1 MSHTTTRPGMI
12 YGIAAFASWGL
23 LPLYW
28 IQLSTLP
35 SLEIIAHRVVWS
47 LLFLALIVWKKGA
60 LQEVLAALRSPQR
73 AILLALSG
81 FLIALNWLVYVWGV
95 HHGHLVEA
103 SLGYFL
109 SPIITIAL
117 GAFILKEPL
126 SGRRKVAVAIASLG
140 VLFKALD
147 AGVFPWVGVT
157 LAVSISLYGFIRKR
171 IPISSL
177 AGLTVETLLLSPLAL
192 GHLYFLSIHDRSHLF
207 SMSTSTTILLV
218 LTGVCTSLPLL
229 WFVRASQLLPLSVLG
244 IVQYLSPSLQLLVSL
259 FVFMNP
265 LTFNGLL
272 SFCCIW
278 SAIALYLT
286 GKREIRL

>member
-28 IQLSTLP
+28 IQLSTIP

-47 LLFLALIVWKKGA
+47 LLFLTLVVWKKGA

-73 AILLALSG
+73 VILLALSG

-117 GAFILKEPL
+117 
-126 SGRRKVAVAIASLG
+126 
-140 VLFKALD
+140 
-147 AGVFPWVGVT
+147 AGW
-157 LAVSISLYGFIRKR
+157 
-171 IPISSL
+171 
-177 AGLTVETLLLSPLAL
+177 
-192 GHLYFLSIHDRSHLF
+192 
-207 SMSTSTTILLV
+207 
-218 LTGVCTSLPLL
+218 
-229 WFVRASQLLPLSVLG
+229 
-244 IVQYLSPSLQLLVSL
+244 
-259 FVFMNP
+259 
-265 LTFNGLL
+265 
-272 SFCCIW
+272 
-278 SAIALYLT
+278 
-286 GKREIRL
+286 

>member
-1 MSHTTTRPGMI
+1 MSHTSTRSGMI

-28 IQLSTLP
+28 IQLSAIP

-47 LLFLALIVWKKGA
+47 LLFLSLYVFKKGI
-60 LQEVLAALRSPQR
+60 LDEVLAALRSPR
-73 AILLALSG
+73 HILLLAFSG

-95 HHGHLVEA
+95 HHGHLIEA

-126 SGRRKVAVAIASLG
+126 SRRRKVAVGIAALG

-157 LAVSISLYGFIRKR
+157 LAVSISLYGFLRKR
-171 IPISSL
+171 ISISSL

-192 GHLYFLSIHDRSHLF
+192 GYLFLLSTTDQSHLF
-207 SMSTSTTILLV
+207 SVGPTTTLLLV
-218 LTGVCTSLPLL
+218 LTGICTSLPLL

-259 FVFMNP
+259 FVFMSP

-272 SFCCIW
+272 SFGCIW
-278 SAIALYLT
+278 IAIALYLT
-286 GKREIRL
+286 GTRQNRS